1 MNPLVSVIVPV
12 YCVEEYLALC
22 VESILVQTYANL
34 EVILVDD
41 GSPDRSPA
49 MCDAYGLQDS
59 RVKVVHKENGGLS
72 DARNA
77 GIAMATGEYITF
89 VDGDDILA
97 PQAIEEMVH
106 LAAAEQAEIVKISLE
121 RKYPGQSLSPTSGS
135 YEVLDGTEVLSRI
148 YTSKPQIISACGKLF
163 KTTLFQ
169 KVLFPVGRYYEDEYT
184 TPKLYHLA
192 RRVVLSE
199 SVQYFYMQWENES
212 IMRTALTEKKIADAL
227 FVTNDRID
235 FFKKIGEKKLT
246 RKAIADHYIK
256 LQKLAD
262 ASAKSPELA
271 QIHQQLMREKRNFG
285 WKHPLITGSVC
296 AKIHLSRFKHMILNK
311 MKRKSSMQNL

>member
-22 VESILVQTYANL
+22 VESILAQTFANL
-34 EVILVDD
+34 EIILVDD
-41 GSPDRSPA
+41 GSLDLCPA
-49 MCDAYGLQDS
+49 MCDAYGLQDN

-77 GIAMATGEYITF
+77 GIAMASGEYITF

-97 PQAIEEMVH
+97 PQAIEEMVR

-121 RKYPGQSLSPTSGS
+121 RKYPGQPLLPTAGS
-135 YEVLDGTEVLSRI
+135 YEVLGGTEALSHI
-148 YTSKPQIISACGKLF
+148 YTDKPQIISACGKLF
-163 KTTLFQ
+163 KTTLFK

-227 FVTNDRID
+227 FVTNDRIV
-235 FFKKIGEKKLT
+235 FFKKIGEKKLV
-246 RKAIADHYIK
+246 RRAIADHYIK
-256 LQKLAD
+256 LQKLSD
-262 ASAKSPELA
+262 ASSKSPELA

-285 WKHPLITGSVC
+285 WKHPLICGQVHSRQC
-296 AKIHLSRFKHMILNK
+296 LSRFKNK
-311 MKRKSSMQNL
+311 LLGGVTQRKELLP